1 MAARKSGYFAVEVT
15 MDAKNNSR
23 FRHKIFYQF
32 VVSFFALI
40 FIMIGLVVFVTY
52 NLLTRAGIDLRLL
65 SELIRDE
72 IIVGA
77 GISAVAFV
85 VVLLI
90 VRHVVRPVE
99 ALSRALHQLTRGNF
113 QTDLD
118 IEADN
123 QFGWAAEDI
132 KLLRDTLY
140 NQSLNKQNKGFV
152 SNTRLMKPGTKADV
166 FFDSESPHK
175 TLINDVSQKGY
186 ILVYPLFRQDNA
198 IEVKKGQKFKMYFYP
213 EGARYC
219 VIVEVEDAIYTEN
232 EKLIVLNPLSEPV
245 SEQRRTAFRVNIEC
259 DAVVPWSMDGHPHF
273 DNENDDEYA
282 YNAKALNI
290 SGNGALITV
299 NNDYSEG
306 ERVSMQLTL
315 PWKDSPDETIDLTVE
330 VVRNDNETAENEK
343 RIGVRFVDVAPDVHN
358 ALTKFIMS
366 NQQEQNKQRVGA

>member
-1 MAARKSGYFAVEVT
+1 
-15 MDAKNNSR
+15 MDATNKSR

-32 VVSFFALI
+32 VISFFTLI
-40 FIMIGLVVFVTY
+40 FIMIGLVVYVTY
-52 NLLTRAGIDLRLL
+52 HMLTRAGVDMSLL
-65 SELIRDE
+65 TELIRDE

-77 GISAVAFV
+77 GISVVASIV
-85 VVLLI
+85 VFMI

-99 ALSRALHQLTRGNF
+99 ALSRALHQLTRGDF
-113 QTDLD
+113 QADLD
-118 IEADN
+118 INADN
-123 QFGWAAEDI
+123 QFGWAADEI

-140 NQSLNKQNKGFV
+140 KQSLDKQKKSFV
-152 SNTRLMKPGTKADV
+152 SNARLMKPGTKADV

-198 IEVKKGQKFKMYFYP
+198 VEVKKGQKFKMYFYP
-213 EGARYC
+213 EGARYY
-219 VIVEVEDAIYTEN
+219 VIVEVEDVIFTES

-259 DAVVPWSMDGHPHF
+259 DIVAPGTSGGHPPS
-273 DNENDDEYA
+273 DNENERERA
-282 YNAKALNI
+282 FKAKALNI

-306 ERVSMQLTL
+306 ERVPLQLTL
-315 PWKDSPDETIDLTVE
+315 PWKDSPDETIELTAE
-330 VVRNDNETAENEK
+330 VVRKDNESAENEK